1 MDKKSGKRFSLAT
14 TATTTTKI
22 TLESRKTIQSSHRA
36 INGFGNLN
44 ANVHANVEE
53 DVLSAANVNTNAKS
67 AEKASPYFVPDS
79 PEVQTVKATLNR
91 IANQGT
97 TKAVLVM
104 DPSGKLA
111 HVQYPT
117 SGVGDFDARHMKM
130 DDFKLLTTVADD
142 FIRDI
147 NPKSYLKTL
156 RLRGKNGAIVMEFEP
171 DKSCVACVQRTKFV
185 QLFSKN
191 HI

>member
-1 MDKKSGKRFSLAT
+1 MGKKSGKKFSLAS
-14 TATTTTKI
+14 
-22 TLESRKTIQSSHRA
+22 ESKVRNSKSGKTIQSSHRT

-53 DVLSAANVNTNAKS
+53 DVLSAANINTNAKS

>member
-1 MDKKSGKRFSLAT
+1 MEKKSLASEFKVRNSHKST
-14 TATTTTKI
+14 VNVGPNSK
-22 TLESRKTIQSSHRA
+22 SRKSIQSSHRA
-36 INGFGNLN
+36 INGFGNV
-44 ANVHANVEE
+44 NVHANVE
-53 DVLSAANVNTNAKS
+53 DDFISANVNTNAKS

-130 DDFKLLTTVADD
+130 DDFKLLTTMADD